1 MSLKSFH
8 VFFIVLAVL
17 SSLGFA
23 VWAFTKGGAEPSSA
37 LGAMGIFS
45 ALAGLA
51 LAVYGVWFVV
61 CKSGRLI
68 V

>member
-8 VFFIVLAVL
+8 VFFIALAVL

-23 VWAFTKGGAEPSSA
+23 VWTFTKGGAELASGP
-37 LGAMGIFS
+37 GAMGVLS
-45 ALAGLA
+45 LLAAVA

-61 CKSGRLI
+61 RKSGRLI
-68 V
+68 I